1 MARETSEIFAAPRSL
16 PENFDVSLGE
26 NVFSVTVDG
35 YSDIA
40 QRH

>member
-1 MARETSEIFAAPRSL
+1 MRKLRNRQLE
-16 PENFDVSLGE
+16 LGE
-26 NVFSVTVDG
+26 MFSVTVDG